1 MTERD
6 PGGGRPLEETSELAA
21 AVDDETTVPQL
32 ITDGES
38 GPDNPPFR
46 EPDDDVSAGPEP
58 EADLVGAPM
67 GGGTGG
73 TDRRTGAE
81 QPWDPEDLAAGK
93 GLDPTPENV
102 ERARRELAEDGPAAI
117 EKTVP

>member
-46 EPDDDVSAGPEP
+46 EPDDVSAGPEP

>member
-6 PGGGRPLEETSELAA
+6 PRAERPLEETPELAA

-32 ITDGES
+32 IADGEPS
-38 GPDNPPFR
+38 PDSPAFR
-46 EPDDDVSAGPEP
+46 EPGDASGEGDS
-58 EADLVGAPM
+58 EADLIRDPLNGGLGGA
-67 GGGTGG
+67 G
-73 TDRRTGAE
+73 DRRTGSE
-81 QPWDPEDLAAGK
+81 QPWDPEDLAVAK

-102 ERARRELAEDGPAAI
+102 ERARRELAEDGAAAV